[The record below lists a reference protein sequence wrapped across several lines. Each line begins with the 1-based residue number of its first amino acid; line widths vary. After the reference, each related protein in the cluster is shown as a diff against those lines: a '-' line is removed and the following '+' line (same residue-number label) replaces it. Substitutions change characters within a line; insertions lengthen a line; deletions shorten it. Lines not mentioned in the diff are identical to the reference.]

1 VNALVTGGA
10 GFIGS
15 HLADALLA
23 AGHQVRIVDDLSNGL
38 RANVPARAE
47 LLEGSVAD
55 EEVAG
60 RAVEDVDVVFHQ
72 AALGSVRR
80 SVEAPLVTNRANVDG
95 SLSLLE
101 AARRAGV
108 RRVVAASSSSVYG
121 GEVPLPSRED
131 APPAPKSPYAVT
143 KVALEHYARVYAT
156 LLDTETVCLRYFNV
170 YGPRQR
176 SDSEY
181 AAAVPLFIA
190 ALRAGEPVT
199 IYGDGEQTRDF
210 TFVGDAVAA
219 NLLAAEAPAPR
230 CNGRVYN
237 VAGGAR
243 HSVRTLLQ
251 SIADELGVEARA
263 EHAAPRPGDVR
274 DSHAD
279 VSAAKRDLGYVPS
292 TPLRE
297 GIRLTLAARAS
308 EAGRAG

>member
-1 VNALVTGGA
+1 VNAVVTGGA

-23 AGHQVRIVDDLSNGL
+23 VGHQVRIVDDLSNGL
-38 RANVPARAE
+38 RANVPAGAE

-55 EEVAG
+55 EEVAR
-60 RAVEDVDVVFHQ
+60 RAVEGVDVVFHQ

-80 SVEAPLVTNRANVDG
+80 SVEAPLATNRANVDG
-95 SLSLLE
+95 SLSVLE

-121 GEVPLPSRED
+121 GEAPLPSRED

-143 KVALEHYARVYAT
+143 KVALENYARVYAT

-219 NLLAAEAPAPR
+219 NLLAAEAPASR
-230 CNGRVYN
+230 CSGRTYN

-251 SIADELGVEARA
+251 TIADELGVEARA
-263 EHAAPRPGDVR
+263 EHAPPRPGDVR

-297 GIRLTLAARAS
+297 GIRLTLAARTSA
-308 EAGRAG
+308 AGRAG